1 MAAVTRFLCDW
12 LITMAAEPE
21 VVSSGAVDVTNGV
34 VTWSG
39 PLSQAPPT
47 DAEVLSLRGL
57 LIPGLVNTHAH
68 TPMVLLRGAGEGLPV
83 SRWLTEVMWPRE
95 GKLTPEDVTL
105 AMTLGAAELLGN
117 GITTSHEMY
126 FHPRAVAEAAGAAGL
141 RCVVTPPILVAENLA
156 RFGDWETQIE
166 AMVAEARHWH
176 DHELISIGF
185 GPHSAY
191 AVAEEALQRVAEL
204 AVKHSMHI
212 QIHLAEAEHEGDGVS
227 DRTGMSV
234 TAYLDHLGIFDS
246 PVVAAHA
253 VWLSD
258 EDIEL
263 LAGRG
268 AAVAHCPSSN
278 GKHASGIARITD
290 MRKAG
295 IRVSLGTDGPAS
307 HDRLDLFED
316 MRGALRLARLR
327 AGDAGALAPIDV
339 LAMATREGGQALG
352 RDDLGH
358 LGEGAKADMILLD
371 VDPMVPITED
381 RDLLTHLVYSGHPGL
396 IKGVWVGGRL
406 VVDPTGIQTVDL
418 AAVRA
423 EVSGRARELSRA

>member
-1 MAAVTRFLCDW
+1 
-12 LITMAAEPE
+12 MAAEPE
-21 VVSSGAVDVTNGV
+21 VVSRGAVDVTNGV

-39 PLSQAPPT
+39 PLSEAPAN
-47 DAEVLSLRGL
+47 DADVVTLRGL

-95 GKLTPEDVTL
+95 GKLTPEDVAL

-126 FHPRAVAEAAGAAGL
+126 FHPRAVADAASGAGL
-141 RCVVTPPILVAENLA
+141 RCVVTPPILVAEALA
-156 RFGDWETQIE
+156 RFGDWEAQIDE
-166 AMVAEARHWH
+166 MVAEARHWQDH
-176 DHELISIGF
+176 DLISIGF

-191 AVAEEALQRVAEL
+191 AVAEDALQRVADL
-204 AVKHSMHI
+204 ARKHSMHI
-212 QIHLAEAEHEGDGVS
+212 QIHLAEAEHEGDDVS
-227 DRTGMSV
+227 ARTGMSV
-234 TAYLDHLGIFDS
+234 TAYLDHVGILDS
-246 PVVAAHA
+246 PVVAAHS

-268 AAVAHCPSSN
+268 TAVAHCPSSN
-278 GKHASGIARITD
+278 GKHASGIARVTD
-290 MRKAG
+290 MRRAG
-295 IRVSLGTDGPAS
+295 IRVGLGTDGPAS

-327 AGDAGALAPIDV
+327 AVDAGALAPVDV
-339 LAMATREGGQALG
+339 LEMATREGGRALG
-352 RDDLGH
+352 RHDLGH
-358 LGEGAKADMILLD
+358 LGEGAKADMVLLD
-371 VDPMVPITED
+371 VDPLVPITEN

-396 IKGVWVGGRL
+396 IRGVWVGGRQVL
-406 VVDPTGIQTVDL
+406 DPMGIRTVDL
-418 AAVRA
+418 PAVRA
-423 EVSGRARELSRA
+423 EVTGRARGLALP

>member
-1 MAAVTRFLCDW
+1 MTRFVCDW

-21 VVSSGAVDVTNGV
+21 VISGGAVDVNNAV

-47 DAEVLSLRGL
+47 DDEAFTLRGL

-95 GKLTPEDVTL
+95 GKLTPDDVAL

-126 FHPRAVAEAAGAAGL
+126 FHPRAVADAASAAGL
-141 RCVVTPPILVAENLA
+141 RCVVTPPILVADDLA

-166 AMVAEARHWH
+166 AMVGEARHWQ
-176 DHELISIGF
+176 DHELISVGF

-204 AVKHSMHI
+204 ARKHNMHI
-212 QIHLAEAEHEGDGVS
+212 QIHLAEAEHEGDSVS
-227 DRTGMSV
+227 ERTGMSV
-234 TAYLDHLGIFDS
+234 TGYLDHVGILDS
-246 PVVAAHA
+246 PVVAAHS

-263 LAGRG
+263 LSSRG
-268 AAVAHCPSSN
+268 TAVAHCPSSN
-278 GKHASGIARITD
+278 GKHASGIARVTD
-290 MRKAG
+290 MRGAG
-295 IRVSLGTDGPAS
+295 IRVGLGTDGPAS

-327 AGDAGALAPIDV
+327 AADAGALAPVDA
-339 LAMATREGGQALG
+339 LQMATREGGQALG
-352 RDDLGH
+352 RDDIGH
-358 LGEGAKADMILLD
+358 LGVGAKADMVLLD
-371 VDPMVPITED
+371 VDSLVPVTED

-396 IKGVWVGGRL
+396 IRGVWVGGRR
-406 VVDPTGIQTVDL
+406 VVDEAGIRTVDL
-418 AAVRA
+418 PAVRA
-423 EVSGRARELSRA
+423 EISGRARELAHT

>member
-1 MAAVTRFLCDW
+1 
-12 LITMAAEPE
+12 MAAEPE
-21 VVSSGAVDVTNGV
+21 VVSRGAVDVTNGV

-39 PLSQAPPT
+39 PLSEAPAN
-47 DAEVLSLRGL
+47 DADVVTLRGL

-95 GKLTPEDVTL
+95 GKLTPEDVAL

-126 FHPRAVAEAAGAAGL
+126 FHPRAVADAASGAGL
-141 RCVVTPPILVAENLA
+141 RCVVTPPILVAEALA
-156 RFGDWETQIE
+156 RFGDWEAQIDE
-166 AMVAEARHWH
+166 MVAEARHWQHH
-176 DHELISIGF
+176 DLISIGF

-191 AVAEEALQRVAEL
+191 AVAEDALQRVADL
-204 AVKHSMHI
+204 ARKHSMHI
-212 QIHLAEAEHEGDGVS
+212 QIHLAEAEHEGDDVS
-227 DRTGMSV
+227 ARTGMSV
-234 TAYLDHLGIFDS
+234 TAYLDHVGILDS
-246 PVVAAHA
+246 PVVAAHS

-268 AAVAHCPSSN
+268 TAVAHCPSSN
-278 GKHASGIARITD
+278 GKHASGIARVTD
-290 MRKAG
+290 MRRAG
-295 IRVSLGTDGPAS
+295 IRVGLGTDGPAS

-327 AGDAGALAPIDV
+327 AVDAGALAPVDV
-339 LAMATREGGQALG
+339 LEMATREGGRALG
-352 RDDLGH
+352 RHDLGH
-358 LGEGAKADMILLD
+358 LGEGAKADMVLLD
-371 VDPMVPITED
+371 VDPLVPITEN

-396 IKGVWVGGRL
+396 IRGVWVGGRQVL
-406 VVDPTGIQTVDL
+406 DPMGIRTVDL
-418 AAVRA
+418 PAVRA
-423 EVSGRARELSRA
+423 EVTGRARGLALP

>member
-1 MAAVTRFLCDW
+1 MTRFLCDW

-21 VVSSGAVDVTNGV
+21 VVSRGAVDVTNGV

-39 PLSQAPPT
+39 PLSGAPPT
-47 DAEVLSLRGL
+47 DAEIVMLGGL

-95 GKLTPEDVTL
+95 GKLTPEDVAL
-105 AMTLGAAELLGN
+105 AMTLGAAELLCN

-126 FHPRAVAEAAGAAGL
+126 FHPRAVADAASAAGL
-141 RCVVTPPILVAENLA
+141 RCVITPPILVAEDLA
-156 RFGDWETQIE
+156 RFGGWEAQVE
-166 AMVAEARHWH
+166 AMVAEARHWQ
-176 DHELISIGF
+176 DHELISVGF

-191 AVAEEALQRVAEL
+191 AVAEEALKRVAEL
-204 AVKHSMHI
+204 ALKHSMHI
-212 QIHLAEAEHEGDGVS
+212 QIHLAEAEHEGDGVA

-234 TAYLDHLGIFDS
+234 TAYLDRLGILDS
-246 PVVAAHA
+246 PVVAAHS

-258 EDIEL
+258 QDIEL
-263 LAGRG
+263 LASRG
-268 AAVAHCPSSN
+268 TAVAHCPSSN
-278 GKHASGIARITD
+278 GKHASGIARVTD
-290 MRKAG
+290 LRRAG
-295 IRVSLGTDGPAS
+295 IRVGLGTDGPAS

-327 AGDAGALAPIDV
+327 AADAGALTPVDV
-339 LAMATREGGQALG
+339 LQMATREGGRALG

-358 LGEGAKADMILLD
+358 LGEGAKADMVLLD
-371 VDPMVPITED
+371 VDPWVPITED

-396 IKGVWVGGRL
+396 IKGVWVGGRR
-406 VVDPTGIQTVDL
+406 VVDSTGIGTVDL
-418 AAVRA
+418 PAVRA
-423 EVSGRARELSRA
+423 EVTGRARELALP